1 MKIIKSFRS
10 FSINEELSDVPVDG
24 YKLFNVNSMLD
35 FKNYLLPSLNIL
47 LSTNTGIII
56 TDKVK
61 ELDLNNN
68 TISFDNGSNIVNI
81 KFNDFLLLN
90 DDDEILKYK
99 SGLLVD
105 LYKSLVK

>member
-1 MKIIKSFRS
+1 
-10 FSINEELSDVPVDG
+10 
-24 YKLFNVNSMLD
+24 
-35 FKNYLLPSLNIL
+35 LLPSLNIL

-81 KFNDFLLLN
+81 KFNDFFIN

>member
-1 MKIIKSFRS
+1 MKIINQKMKIIKSFRS

-35 FKNYLLPSLNIL
+35 FKNYLLPSLIYYQYR
-47 LSTNTGIII
+47 III

-68 TISFDNGSNIVNI
+68 TII
-81 KFNDFLLLN
+81 
-90 DDDEILKYK
+90 
-99 SGLLVD
+99 
-105 LYKSLVK
+105 